1 MSTDKDYSKYD
12 LYLRETIKNETS
24 FYQQFNIVN
33 VHDNDKILDFGCGP
47 GSFLKYLTKKVP
59 KNVELFG
66 CDINTITINKNIR
79 DKDLKNVK
87 FRIIEKDKKLP
98 YASNY
103 FDVVYLLDVIEHTTK
118 PEFMLLEIN
127 RVLKDSGKLVLNTPD
142 RLSIILD
149 PLFYGKKINI
159 FSFNLKR
166 FLGRAFLD
174 YTHVKEYSFQ
184 EMIKM
189 IMNCNFYIYYKN
201 KFTLLYYLPFLHRG
215 SLLFILKKRGKG

>member
-1 MSTDKDYSKYD
+1 MSTNKDYNKYD
-12 LYLRETIKNETS
+12 SYLRETIKNKTS
-24 FYQQFNIVN
+24 FYRQYDIVDI
-33 VHDNDKILDFGCGP
+33 HDNDKILDFGCGP
-47 GSFLKYLTKKVP
+47 GSFLKYLIKKTP

-66 CDINTITINKNIR
+66 CDINTVAINKNI
-79 DKDLKNVK
+79 KNKQLKNVK
-87 FRIIEKDKKLP
+87 FKVIAKDRKLP
-98 YASNY
+98 YPNNF

-118 PEFMLLEIN
+118 PEFMLREIN

-149 PLFYGKKINI
+149 PLFYGKKINV

-184 EMIKM
+184 EMVKM
-189 IMNCNFYIYYKN
+189 IMSGNFYIFYKN
-201 KFTLLYYLPFLHRG
+201 KFTLFYSLPFLHRG
-215 SLLFILKKRGKG
+215 SILLILKKEKK